1 MRGMLFLPRV
11 VLTTGKRHSSVTGL
25 QKPASSHSHAGCSH
39 LLWAPAI
46 LCMLAGKTQREKNRY
61 YVKSV
66 GGGVKFL
73 CVNEFRL
80 CGTTETLKVN
90 LVVWIY
96 LRKGRQASWYC
107 YTKKMPRTLPGY
119 FNIIETLEKHGS
131 WRGQEKVCKWL
142 TLHEKWWDYRD
153 WCNTENVCIMIGFV
167 TSCQRS
173 IWWFLGFNGII
184 FQLYAEY
191 MSTEI

>member
-96 LRKGRQASWYC
+96 LRK
-107 YTKKMPRTLPGY
+107 RTTSKLILLY
-119 FNIIETLEKHGS
+119 QKNAK
-131 WRGQEKVCKWL
+131 
-142 TLHEKWWDYRD
+142 
-153 WCNTENVCIMIGFV
+153 NTSRILQYNWNTGK
-167 TSCQRS
+167 T
-173 IWWFLGFNGII
+173 WFLERTGKGM
-184 FQLYAEY
+184 QMTDSAWKVMGL
-191 MSTEI
+191 